1 MPLPHVT
8 LPHSLAYFPVA
19 PSPQL
24 QPRAYSSPSHSAP
37 GKPRAPCTRMH
48 RLSAEFSQWEAP
60 EGGSQAE
67 EGSVQGRNPSPP
79 PTLQSL
85 GPPTL
90 QPCRVVPPP
99 PLLPG
104 LGLNGAP
111 CWFLTLPCF
120 CPPPFVKPSSAEPTG
135 TLTHPSSSCL
145 VWGSPVPSAAAIW
158 KPSTCRSGEKKH
170 YRLSKPPSGRHT
182 FLHTSDW
189 PEHVT

>member
-1 MPLPHVT
+1 M
-8 LPHSLAYFPVA
+8 
-19 PSPQL
+19 
-24 QPRAYSSPSHSAP
+24 
-37 GKPRAPCTRMH
+37 
-48 RLSAEFSQWEAP
+48 
-60 EGGSQAE
+60 
-67 EGSVQGRNPSPP
+67 PSPP
-79 PTLQSL
+79 NSNPGLTLLHPLLHLASQGLHAPRCTGCQLSSASGKHQQQVRRQKKEVFRVEIPGPNSTRQSL

-104 LGLNGAP
+104 LGLNGTP

-120 CPPPFVKPSSAEPTG
+120 CPPPFIKPSSAEPTG